1 MNAQNDLVINQIGLF
16 YFFFVEKGTEREA
29 AGLSSSN
36 RGREEMYLRQYGG
49 NMVSNNKQQ
58 QQQLE
63 CEGGGGEA
71 GGEQQQQQPASRRRS
86 VSSHPIFNHLLCMQ
100 SLVERSEM
108 KLSSHPSD
116 AIPRR
121 YKTEYKKNFRPFSLY
136 QYVDGQFCKASSG
149 ATAGGEGGGGS
160 ADHQQQQLQQQLQQS
175 EKGDPW
181 YHEVL
186 ELRKK
191 AGEYK
196 VIFNHFILKKIKYF
210 LIIFHFKNKLKKKNL
225 TNF

>member
-1 MNAQNDLVINQIGLF
+1 
-16 YFFFVEKGTEREA
+16 
-29 AGLSSSN
+29 
-36 RGREEMYLRQYGG
+36 MYLRQYGG
-49 NMVSNNKQQ
+49 MVSNNKQQ
-58 QQQLE
+58 QQQHLE
-63 CEGGGGEA
+63 CEGGNGEA

-108 KLSSHPSD
+108 KLSSHQSD

-149 ATAGGEGGGGS
+149 ATAGEGGGS
-160 ADHQQQQLQQQLQQS
+160 ADHPQQQQLQQQLQQS

-196 VIFNHFILKKIKYF
+196 VIFNHFIKIKYIF
-210 LIIFHFKNKLKKKNL
+210 FIIFHFKNKLKKKVN
-225 TNF
+225 

>member
-1 MNAQNDLVINQIGLF
+1 M
-16 YFFFVEKGTEREA
+16 EREA

-49 NMVSNNKQQ
+49 MVTNKHQS
-58 QQQLE
+58 E
-63 CEGGGGEA
+63 DDGAEA
-71 GGEQQQQQPASRRRS
+71 GGEQQQQQQQPASRRRS
-86 VSSHPIFNHLLCMQ
+86 VSSHPVFNHLCMR
-100 SLVERSEM
+100 LVERSEM
-108 KLSSHPSD
+108 KLSSDPSD

-136 QYVDGQFCKASSG
+136 QYVDGQFCKAS
-149 ATAGGEGGGGS
+149 ATAGGAGS
-160 ADHQQQQLQQQLQQS
+160 ADQPQQPQQQQQQQS

-196 VIFNHFILKKIKYF
+196 VIPRHFI
-210 LIIFHFKNKLKKKNL
+210 
-225 TNF
+225 